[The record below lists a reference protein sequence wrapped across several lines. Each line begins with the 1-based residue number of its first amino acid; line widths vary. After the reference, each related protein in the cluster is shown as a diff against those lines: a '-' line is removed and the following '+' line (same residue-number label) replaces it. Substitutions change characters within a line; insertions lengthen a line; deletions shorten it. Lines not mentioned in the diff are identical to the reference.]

1 MITSSII
8 SIKLSGFGFQKFLE
22 KFGVPSVFF
31 LAFVYLRW
39 PTKRVKTK
47 HMIVVVNLLSQ
58 NFNRKRGYIEYS
70 SSSST

>member
-1 MITSSII
+1 MKTSFII

-22 KFGVPSVFF
+22 KFGVQSVFSYF
-31 LAFVYLRW
+31 CLLTLAH
-39 PTKRVKTK
+39 KKVKTK

-58 NFNRKRGYIEYS
+58 NFNRTRGCIEYS